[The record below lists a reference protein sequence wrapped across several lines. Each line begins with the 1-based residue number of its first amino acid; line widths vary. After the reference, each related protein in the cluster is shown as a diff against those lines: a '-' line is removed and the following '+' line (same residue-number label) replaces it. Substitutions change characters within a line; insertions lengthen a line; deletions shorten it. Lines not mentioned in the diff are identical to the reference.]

1 MMAAY
6 ESELT
11 AFLRK
16 LKSEHPEVEREQMK
30 GRALWWDK
38 HPDPDDLR
46 RWEASRVPQPAYV
59 YFAAGPLNRA
69 SGS

>member
-1 MMAAY
+1 MAQY

-38 HPDPDDLR
+38 HLDPDDLQ
-46 RWEASRVPQPAYV
+46 RWEASRVRMPAYV
-59 YFAAGPLNRA
+59 YFAAEPLNPA